1 MSPLSKVSAAVVLS
15 TMFCMN
21 ASAAEIIAH
30 RGASADAPENTVA
43 AMRLGFEQG
52 ADAGELDVHVSK
64 DGKLPV
70 IHDADTKRVA
80 GVEKKVAEQ
89 TMDELRRLDVGN
101 FGTWKGKGFN
111 EKIPTLEECLALVP
125 ADKKIF
131 IEIKSRLETLPPLE
145 EALKRSKLRPE
156 QIVIITFH
164 YEVAEAAKKRFPDLK
179 VYWLHSYTQNKQTKQ
194 YPDIGDLIEKAKK
207 AKVDGLNLNH
217 EFPLDAA
224 AVKRIHDAGLGCYAW
239 TVDDPAK
246 ARRLVEAGVDGITTN
261 RPAALRKEI
270 AAQQ

>member
-1 MSPLSKVSAAVVLS
+1 MSPLYKAAAAFLLS
-15 TMFCMN
+15 SLLCMN
-21 ASAAEIIAH
+21 TLAVEIIAH

-52 ADAGELDVHVSK
+52 ADAGELDIHVSK
-64 DGKLPV
+64 DGNLAV

-80 GVEKKVAEQ
+80 GVERKVAEQ

-111 EKIPTLEECLALVP
+111 EKVPTLEECLALVP
-125 ADKKIF
+125 PGKKIF

-145 EALKRSKLRPE
+145 EVLRNSKLTPE
-156 QIVIITFH
+156 QTVIITFH
-164 YEVAEAAKKRFPDLK
+164 YEVAEAAKKRFPNRK
-179 VYWLHSYTQNKQTKQ
+179 VYWLHSYKQDETTKQ
-194 YPDIGDLIEKAKK
+194 YPDIGGLIEKATK

-224 AVKRIHDAGLGCYAW
+224 AVKRIHDAGLGCYVW

-261 RPAALRKEI
+261 RPGALRREI

>member
-1 MSPLSKVSAAVVLS
+1 MSPLSKVAVS
-15 TMFCMN
+15 TLFSTLLCMN
-21 ASAAEIIAH
+21 AIAVEIIAH

-43 AMRLGFEQG
+43 AMRLGFEQN

-64 DGKLPV
+64 DGKLVV

-80 GVEKKVAEQ
+80 GLEKKVAEQ
-89 TMDELRRLDVGN
+89 TLEELRRLDVGN

-111 EKIPTLEECLALVP
+111 EKIPTLEECLELVP
-125 ADKKIF
+125 RNKKIF

-145 EALKRSKLRPE
+145 KVLRESKLTP
-156 QIVIITFH
+156 QQTVIITFH
-164 YEVAEAAKKRFPDLK
+164 YEVAEAAKKCFPDRK
-179 VYWLHSYTQNKQTKQ
+179 VYWLHSYKQDEKTKQ
-194 YPDIGDLIEKAKK
+194 YPDIGDLIEKATR

-224 AVKRIHDAGLGCYAW
+224 AVKRVHDAGLGCYVW

-261 RPAALRKEI
+261 RPGALRKEI
-270 AAQQ
+270 AAQE